1 MKYIIGLGNPG
12 IEYESTRHNAG
23 KIVLGLLKELY
34 SSKKVTYIEQDTF
47 MNHSG
52 NAVKKLIT
60 SKKKAA
66 GLVVIYDDLD
76 LPVGKIK
83 ISFNKSSG
91 GHKGVESI
99 IKQVKTL
106 EFIRIRI
113 GIGKGKNP
121 QKHIM
126 ENFKPEEMKILKKLS
141 KKIAEALE
149 IIVEEGW
156 EKAASLYSNLEV

>member
-12 IEYESTRHNAG
+12 IEYENTRHNAG
-23 KIVLGLLKELY
+23 RIVLEHLKDLY
-34 SSKKVTYIEQDTF
+34 PSKKVTYIEQDTF

-52 NAVKKLIT
+52 NAVKKFIT
-60 SKKKAA
+60 SKKKA
-66 GLVVIYDDLD
+66 LDLIVIYDDLD

-83 ISFNKSSG
+83 ISWNKSSG

-106 EFIRIRI
+106 EFVRIRI
-113 GIGKGKNP
+113 GIDKGKDP

-126 ENFKPEEMKILKKLS
+126 AKFKPSEMKTLKELS
-141 KKIAEALE
+141 QKIAEALDV
-149 IIVEEGW
+149 IVNESW
-156 EKAASLYSNLEV
+156 EKAASLYSNLEL